1 MEKFK
6 HGATHRDSSGATVHA
21 VGWDPRLCRAQQ
33 CWPACVWPGEAFL
46 VEWLGLD
53 GTVEDAEYLMLEAFE
68 KEGVPFGRGLMPWA
82 Q

>member
-1 MEKFK
+1 
-6 HGATHRDSSGATVHA
+6 
-21 VGWDPRLCRAQQ
+21 
-33 CWPACVWPGEAFL
+33 

-68 KEGVPFGRGLMPWA
+68 KEGVTFGRGLMPWA